1 MLYPENNKP
10 VTQELFQNPGS
21 EYRGT
26 PFWAW
31 NADLDVDKLKWQI
44 EHFKKMGLGGFHM
57 HVRTGM
63 ATPYMGEDFM
73 DLIKACVDHARA
85 LHMLAWLYDEDR
97 WPSGAAGGRV
107 TQHEPYRARHLLFT
121 AQPYDGSGVSE
132 YVPNS
137 TAKTKRTE
145 NGELIACYDILLHAD
160 GTLKSYQRIEPGQ
173 PAAGKKWYA
182 YMETA
187 LPSPWYNNQTYV
199 DTLNPEAI
207 ADFINKTHRLYAEK
221 VGDDFGGVIPAIF
234 TDEPQFTHKT
244 TLLHAQQE
252 TDLVMPWTNDLPE
265 TFMKQTSFDLL
276 GKLPELVWE
285 LPEGQFSQARY
296 AYHDHIAERFSQA
309 FADQCGAWCRAHG
322 LMLTGHMMEEPT
334 LASQTA
340 ALGEAMRSYRGFD
353 LPGIDI
359 LCNRYEYTTAKQAQ
373 SAARQ
378 HGNPGVLSELYGV
391 TNWDFDF
398 RGHKAQGD
406 WQAAL
411 GVTVRVH
418 HLSWYAMAGEAKRDY
433 PASIHYQSSWSE
445 RYPVIEDHFARVNT
459 AMTRGKPVC
468 RTAVIHPIESFWLC
482 WGPVDQTAAIRDQL
496 DAQFSQLSEWLL
508 FGQIDYDYLCESLLP
523 VQCPEASNPLRAGE
537 MAYESI
543 IVPDILTM
551 RSSTLERLTAF
562 QKQGGTL
569 ICLGEAPACIDGRQA
584 SEHEAEMVAHLYEQ
598 AVRLPFNQTSLLEA
612 LEPVRDLDLLHA
624 SGRRADQLL
633 YQMREDDDCRWLF
646 IAQGRDPGKADQ
658 PQAWPLEIRIKGHW
672 KPELYHTL
680 TGEIKEA
687 GASYTADSTSLS
699 WPLYEHDSLLFCL
712 RPAKPDQL
720 TYSSQQN
727 QAANLEQNRQLQTID
742 VYNSHKVPVELDEPN
757 VLLLDIASWKLD
769 DSAWQPADEVL
780 RVDNKIRQQLEW
792 PTREDKIAQPWTVA
806 DEPYEHLVSLR
817 FTISCDTHVS
827 SPRLALEGAR
837 QAAVQL
843 DKQSVQNDIDGW
855 YVDQTIEAIRLPDL
869 TPGEHVLEITWPFN
883 QRSNLEWCYLLGDFS
898 VDVQGSRCV
907 VKSPVREVSFSDLT
921 HQGFPFYGGAVRYQ
935 LNVEAKGGQIQVH
948 VPFYRGTML
957 DVYLDSTLCGPAV
970 FSPYTQT
977 ISGVADGK
985 HLLELVLY
993 ASRVNSFG
1001 CVHNCVRD
1009 YSWFGPDG
1017 WRTEGDAFAYE
1028 YQLKELGILKAPVV
1042 RCLSTLPG

>member
-1 MLYPENNKP
+1 MLYPENEKP
-10 VTQELFQNPGS
+10 LTKELFQNPGS
-21 EYRGT
+21 AYRGT

-31 NADLDVDKLKWQI
+31 NAELDAEKLKWQI

-63 ATPYMGEDFM
+63 ATPYMSDAFM
-73 DLIKACVDHARA
+73 DLIKTCVDKAKD
-85 LHMLAWLYDEDR
+85 LDMLAWLYDEDR
-97 WPSGAAGGRV
+97 WPSGAAGGLV
-107 TQHEPYRARHLLFT
+107 TRHEPYRARHLLFT
-121 AQPYDGSGVSE
+121 AQPYDRSKPSD
-132 YVPNS
+132 YVPDS
-137 TAKTKRTE
+137 SAKTSRTG
-145 NGELIACYDILLHAD
+145 NGRLLACYDILLYAN
-160 GTLKSYQRIEPGQ
+160 GTLKSYQRIEPAR

-182 YMETA
+182 YLETA

-199 DTLNPEAI
+199 DTLNPKAI
-207 ADFINKTHRLYAEK
+207 ADFIDKTHRLYAEK

-252 TDLVMPWTNDLPE
+252 TDLVMPWTDSLSE
-265 TFMKQTSFDLL
+265 TFMEEWSFDILDA
-276 GKLPELVWE
+276 LPELVWE
-285 LPEGQFSQARY
+285 LPEGQLSKARY
-296 AYHDHIAERFSQA
+296 AYHDHIAERFSSA
-309 FADQCGAWCRAHG
+309 FADQCGAWCREHG

-468 RTAVIHPIESFWLC
+468 KTAVLHPIESFWLC
-482 WGPVDQTAAIRDQL
+482 WGPVDQTAAARDQL

-508 FGQIDYDYLCESLLP
+508 FGQIDYDYICESLLP
-523 VQCPEASNPLRAGE
+523 DQCPQGSSPLRVGD

-543 IVPDILTM
+543 IIPDILTL
-551 RSSTLERLTAF
+551 RGSTLERLAAF
-562 QKQGGTL
+562 QEQGGTV
-569 ICLGEAPACIDGRQA
+569 ICLGEAPAYIDGRPTGAKEAGKIAQLYDQA
-584 SEHEAEMVAHLYEQ
+584 LK
-598 AVRLPFNQTSLLEA
+598 LPFNQTSLLQA
-612 LEPVRDLDLLHA
+612 LEPVRDLDLFHE

-633 YQMREDDDCRWLF
+633 YQMRADGDCRWLF
-646 IAQGRDPGKADQ
+646 IAKGRDPGKADQ
-658 PQAWPLEIRIKGHW
+658 PGAWPLEIKVRGHW
-672 KPELYHTL
+672 RPEFYNTL
-680 TGEIKEA
+680 TGETQTVTA
-687 GASYTADSTSLS
+687 TLTADSTTIS
-699 WPLYEHDSLLFCL
+699 WPLYDHDSLLFCL
-712 RPAKPDQL
+712 RPASPGQL
-720 TYSSQQN
+720 TQSGPLN
-727 QAANLEQNRQLQTID
+727 QIANLEQNLQLQALD
-742 VYNSHKVPVELDEPN
+742 VFSHQVPIVLNEPN
-757 VLLLDIASWKLD
+757 VLLLDNAAWKLG
-769 DSAWQPADEVL
+769 DSAWQPADEIL
-780 RVDNKIRQQLEW
+780 RLDNKIRKELGW
-792 PTREDKIAQPWTVA
+792 PTREDKIAQPWTVS
-806 DEPYEHLVSLR
+806 DEPFKHQVSLK
-817 FTISCDTHVS
+817 FTISCETSVS
-827 SPRLALEGAR
+827 QPKLALEDAKR
-837 QAAVQL
+837 AAVRL
-843 DKQSVQNDIDGW
+843 DGQKVQAGVDGW
-855 YVDQTIEAIRLPDL
+855 YVDQTIETISLPDL
-869 TPGEHVLEITWPFN
+869 VPGEHVLEITWPFN

-907 VKSPVREVSFSDLT
+907 VKPPVREVSFSDLT